1 MRLYVD
7 TMDVVITELGED
19 GRVKIENEGW
29 IVPTFQERRA
39 IIYSA
44 HKEIGDLSDL
54 VDAMERPAPKP

>member
-7 TMDVVITELGED
+7 TMDVVVTELGED

-44 HKEIGDLSDL
+44 QKEIGDLSDL
-54 VDAMERPAPKP
+54 VDAMERPAPQP